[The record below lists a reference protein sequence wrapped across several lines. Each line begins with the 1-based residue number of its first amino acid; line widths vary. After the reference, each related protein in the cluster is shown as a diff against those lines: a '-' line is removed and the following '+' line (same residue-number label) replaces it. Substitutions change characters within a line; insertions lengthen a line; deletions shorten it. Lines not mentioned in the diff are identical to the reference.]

1 MPISRQRMAKLKDS
15 AILTLN
21 DFVRIRENSKP
32 LPVYSTTVCHTDFPK
47 SKDFDET
54 SYQKALYHKNKII
67 EYDKQKRAY
76 EQLHTYEGNKSND
89 PYSKVSRHYDALQAM
104 DRMCLYAKVSTVRDK
119 QRQERKIMEEM
130 YKKKEAKLDLMQEME
145 RLKEMKRIEDRENEL
160 FKVRQ
165 QGNKVI
171 LDQIEQ
177 NKLERLKQKEIEEKE
192 RIELLKKIEK
202 ENEEEKRLNMLK
214 AIENEKKLKESLEA
228 NRQAILAKQ
237 KRIQEEKEEDLKI
250 EKYNIEKAIKE
261 EQLFQEK
268 KRLEHEKELE
278 LQKMREKQEKAQDK
292 QAELDAIRARRAVEA
307 QDAKERKKEREELI
321 IKQKK
326 IQDLLE
332 ANAKQKLDKE
342 AQLVEEAIKEK
353 EEFDRIIKEYQKE
366 MQASKERERIKIKK
380 MLDHNADIRIQI
392 AQKEERERLNKREI
406 LEEGR
411 KNKQKNDI
419 YSESI
424 EAIRK
429 DKIRQLREM
438 NINEKYIVPLERF
451 SIKDLYSAS

>member
-32 LPVYSTTVCHTDFPK
+32 LPVNSTTVCHTDFPK
-47 SKDFDET
+47 SRDFDET
-54 SYQKALYHKNKII
+54 NYQKALYHKNKII

-89 PYSKVSRHYDALQAM
+89 PYSKVSRHDDALQAM

-237 KRIQEEKEEDLKI
+237 KRIQEEKEEDLRI

-307 QDAKERKKEREELI
+307 QGAKERKREREELI

>member
-1 MPISRQRMAKLKDS
+1 MAKLKDS

-21 DFVRIRENSKP
+21 DFARIRENSKP
-32 LPVYSTTVCHTDFPK
+32 LPVISTTERHTDFPK
-47 SKDFDET
+47 SRDFDET
-54 SYQKALYHKNKII
+54 SYQKALFHKNKII
-67 EYDKQKRAY
+67 EYDKQKKAY

-89 PYSKVSRHYDALQAM
+89 PYSKVSRHDDALQAM

-119 QRQERKIMEEM
+119 QRQEKKIMEEM

-177 NKLERLKQKEIEEKE
+177 NKIERLKQKEIEEKE
-192 RIELLKKIEK
+192 RIELLKRIEK

-237 KRIQEEKEEDLKI
+237 KRIQDEKDEDLRI

-292 QAELDAIRARRAVEA
+292 QAELDAIRARRALEA
-307 QDAKERKKEREELI
+307 QGAKERQKEKEELI

-366 MQASKERERIKIKK
+366 MEAYKERERIKLKK

>member
-1 MPISRQRMAKLKDS
+1 MAKLKDS

-47 SKDFDET
+47 SRDFDET
-54 SYQKALYHKNKII
+54 SYQKALFHKNKIL

-89 PYSKVSRHYDALQAM
+89 PYSKVSRHDDALQAM

>member
-47 SKDFDET
+47 SRDFDET

-89 PYSKVSRHYDALQAM
+89 PYSKVSRHDDALQAM

-119 QRQERKIMEEM
+119 QRQERKIMEEI

>member
-1 MPISRQRMAKLKDS
+1 
-15 AILTLN
+15 
-21 DFVRIRENSKP
+21 
-32 LPVYSTTVCHTDFPK
+32 
-47 SKDFDET
+47 
-54 SYQKALYHKNKII
+54 
-67 EYDKQKRAY
+67 
-76 EQLHTYEGNKSND
+76 LHIFEGNKSND
-89 PYSKVSRHYDALQAM
+89 PYSKVSRHDDALQAM
-104 DRMCLYAKVSTVRDK
+104 YRMCLYAKVSTVRDK

-177 NKLERLKQKEIEEKE
+177 NKIERLKQKEIEEKE

>member
-47 SKDFDET
+47 SRDFDET
-54 SYQKALYHKNKII
+54 SYQKALFHKNKII

-89 PYSKVSRHYDALQAM
+89 PYSKVSRHDDALQAM

-119 QRQERKIMEEM
+119 QRQERKIMEEI

-438 NINEKYIVPLERF
+438 NINEEYIVPLERF